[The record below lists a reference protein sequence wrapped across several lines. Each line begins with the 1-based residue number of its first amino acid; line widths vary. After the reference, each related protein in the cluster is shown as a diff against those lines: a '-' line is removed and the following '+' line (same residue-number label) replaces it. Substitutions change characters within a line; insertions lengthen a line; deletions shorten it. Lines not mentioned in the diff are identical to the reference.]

1 MFLCVLD
8 RNGARTAAPRDFCT
22 RVSTP
27 VYAQA
32 HADAPRPRVARVAG
46 VPRLSFVSTLER
58 GRGTGEL
65 SRGSLAR
72 PPATARRHT
81 GHGTVANSDNTIV
94 NYKNEQATHATTAQ
108 QFLHMCLLPLRDQ
121 VTQAPSAT

>member
-32 HADAPRPRVARVAG
+32 HADAPRPPVSRASRVFSSLVRLDTRAG
-46 VPRLSFVSTLER
+46 SGY
-58 GRGTGEL
+58 GRAL
-65 SRGSLAR
+65 SRLAR
-72 PPATARRHT
+72 APPRDRASA
-81 GHGTVANSDNTIV
+81 HGTRHRR
-94 NYKNEQATHATTAQ
+94 E
-108 QFLHMCLLPLRDQ
+108 FR
-121 VTQAPSAT
+121 